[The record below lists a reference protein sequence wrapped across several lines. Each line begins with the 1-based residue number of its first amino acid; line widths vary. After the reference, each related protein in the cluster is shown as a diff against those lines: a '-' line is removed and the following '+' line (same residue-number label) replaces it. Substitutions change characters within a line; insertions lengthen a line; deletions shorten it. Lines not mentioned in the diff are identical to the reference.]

1 MEQRIGIGMHR
12 LNAGRVINVRHR
24 RNFRTRSIELVDAE
38 KCLLFG
44 SHGAAPE
51 AVKIG
56 EKTAISA
63 DHPDALVGQMILNQS
78 LGTTSNDFSKSIVR
92 QLAGAGSQ
100 GSQVNEYE
108 TNFLL
113 SVVAGGEPKDQSEA
127 MLFAQMAVTHKL
139 AMEFARRLN
148 LAETPQ
154 EQDRA
159 ERTLN
164 KLLRTFTSQLEAL
177 KRYRAG
183 REQTVN
189 VQTVSV
195 SEGGQAIVGNITQ
208 APREDGPNRGGYDTN
223 DPDAKTAPMPMMK
236 EVGALPSQRGIAEK
250 NEE

>member
-1 MEQRIGIGMHR
+1 MSRRSETPKSSPIAKKPNYQVSAQESSALTKYLTRLKDRQITPRI
-12 LNAGRVINVRHR
+12 
-24 RNFRTRSIELVDAE
+24 
-38 KCLLFG
+38 K
-44 SHGAAPE
+44 

-56 EKTAISA
+56 EKTAISV

-78 LGTTSNDFSKSIVR
+78 LGTTSNDFSESILR
-92 QLAGAGSQ
+92 QLAGAGSK
-100 GSQVNEYE
+100 GSQVDEHE

-113 SVVAGGEPKDQSEA
+113 SIVAGGEPKDQFEA
-127 MLFAQMAVTHKL
+127 MLFAQMAVTHEL

-154 EQDRA
+154 ERDSA

-164 KLLRTFTSQLEAL
+164 KLLRTFTSQLEAF

-208 APREDGPNRGGYDTN
+208 APREDGPNRGDFNTN
-223 DPDAKTAPMPMMK
+223 APDARTALK
-236 EVGALPSQRGIAEK
+236 EVGALPSQREIAEK